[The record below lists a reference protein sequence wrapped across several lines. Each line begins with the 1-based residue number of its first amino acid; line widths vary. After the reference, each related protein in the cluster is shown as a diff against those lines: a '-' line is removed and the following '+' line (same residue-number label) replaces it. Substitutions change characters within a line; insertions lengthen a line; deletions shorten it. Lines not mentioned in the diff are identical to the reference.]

1 MIYKFNL
8 SSYLFF
14 RLIKKVQSLVLVL
27 DRIQVNPPGSSMG
40 ATESS
45 SIPQTA
51 VGGTSATF
59 RIFSGP
65 DGRGNIGAL
74 VLHMLAPCADSATFN
89 QDKTTWLSTLV
100 SVDVLSERVDP
111 GVTVARRSRFDGG
124 GGGGG
129 AEMQLSMGEAMAMDW
144 VVNDRDMTSD
154 ANIGV
159 LRSLIDLAN
168 ASAADVAAAA
178 RGGGGGG
185 GAAAA
190 AAAAPTTAAAV
201 AVAAAEPCSWKA
213 VAARVGILNN
223 LTVSWQWHDQGW
235 GNQKGTMKLR
245 LLHSTTG
252 SVWEG
257 AIGHG
262 ARASKGSWKRASSCW
277 KDMTWT
283 MPSDHPLRALAMSG
297 MAFELTA
304 MAGSGGGHALVVKDA
319 FIDVNNGAIR
329 NATPFSHSMT
339 SRSSS
344 RGCIWNRVG
353 PAEPGGTLVLG

>member
-1 MIYKFNL
+1 M
-8 SSYLFF
+8 
-14 RLIKKVQSLVLVL
+14 
-27 DRIQVNPPGSSMG
+27 
-40 ATESS
+40 
-45 SIPQTA
+45 
-51 VGGTSATF
+51 TSATY

-89 QDKTTWLSTLV
+89 EDKTKWLSTLV

-111 GVTVARRSRFDGG
+111 GVTVARRSRFGGGGGG

-144 VVNDRDMTSD
+144 VVNDRGMTSD

-159 LRSLIDLAN
+159 LRSLIDLVN

-185 GAAAA
+185 GAAATVV
-190 AAAAPTTAAAV
+190 PTTAVAVAV
-201 AVAAAEPCSWKA
+201 AVAAPAVEPCCWKA
-213 VAARVGILNN
+213 VAARVGTLNTM
-223 LTVSWQWHDQGW
+223 TVSWQWHDQGW

-245 LLHSTTG
+245 LLHSTAG

-257 AIGHG
+257 DIGYG
-262 ARASKGSWKRASSCW
+262 ARASSSW
-277 KDMTWT
+277 KDMAWT

-297 MAFELTA
+297 MAIELAA
-304 MAGSGGGHALVVKDA
+304 MAGHGGGHTLVVKDA

-339 SRSSS
+339 SSSSS

-353 PAEPGGTLVLG
+353 PADAGGTLVLG

>member
-1 MIYKFNL
+1 M
-8 SSYLFF
+8 
-14 RLIKKVQSLVLVL
+14 
-27 DRIQVNPPGSSMG
+27 
-40 ATESS
+40 
-45 SIPQTA
+45 
-51 VGGTSATF
+51 TSATY

-89 QDKTTWLSTLV
+89 EDKTTWLSTLV

-111 GVTVARRSRFDGG
+111 GVTVARRSRFGGGGGG

-190 AAAAPTTAAAV
+190 AAAAAAAPTTAAAV

-245 LLHSTTG
+245 LLHSTAG

-257 AIGHG
+257 DIGYG
-262 ARASKGSWKRASSCW
+262 ARASSSW
-277 KDMTWT
+277 KDMAWT

-297 MAFELTA
+297 MAIELAA
-304 MAGSGGGHALVVKDA
+304 MAGHGGGHTLVVKDA

-339 SRSSS
+339 SSSSS

-353 PAEPGGTLVLG
+353 PADAGGTLVLG

>member
-1 MIYKFNL
+1 
-8 SSYLFF
+8 
-14 RLIKKVQSLVLVL
+14 
-27 DRIQVNPPGSSMG
+27 
-40 ATESS
+40 
-45 SIPQTA
+45 
-51 VGGTSATF
+51 
-59 RIFSGP
+59 
-65 DGRGNIGAL
+65 
-74 VLHMLAPCADSATFN
+74 MLAPCADSATFN
-89 QDKTTWLSTLV
+89 EDKTKWLSTLV

-111 GVTVARRSRFDGG
+111 GVTVARRSRFGGGGGG

-144 VVNDRDMTSD
+144 VVNDRGMTSD

-159 LRSLIDLAN
+159 LRSLIDLVN

-185 GAAAA
+185 GAAATVV
-190 AAAAPTTAAAV
+190 PTTAVAVAV
-201 AVAAAEPCSWKA
+201 AVAAPAVEPCCWKA
-213 VAARVGILNN
+213 VAARVGTLNTM
-223 LTVSWQWHDQGW
+223 TVSWQWHDQGW

-339 SRSSS
+339 SSSSS

-353 PAEPGGTLVLG
+353 PADAGGTLVLG